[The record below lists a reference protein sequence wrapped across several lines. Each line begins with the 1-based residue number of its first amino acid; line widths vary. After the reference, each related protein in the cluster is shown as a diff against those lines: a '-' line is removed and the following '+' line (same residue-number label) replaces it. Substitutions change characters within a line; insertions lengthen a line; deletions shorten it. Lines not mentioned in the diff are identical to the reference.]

1 MPGFV
6 KFNKNLKNKLC
17 IVVFFHFFCCN
28 FYLLLVFNYYTF
40 ALCDTFDRFGMT
52 VFAAILFLKD
62 KAPGTFVVR
71 DSNSFPGAFGLA
83 LKVQQVPANVMPKG
97 GTCLSIS
104 NSLQS
109 SCHIKLFHMYLSI
122 VTISW
127 IAAILL
133 CNVMLVT
140 WQPCYKNNK
149 LVSLL
154 CVTILTSGLFCSIS
168 FVTSCK

>member
-1 MPGFV
+1 MY
-6 KFNKNLKNKLC
+6 NNY
-17 IVVFFHFFCCN
+17 IVVFFYFLCCN
-28 FYLLLVFNYYTF
+28 FYLLHVFNYYTF
-40 ALCDTFDRFGMT
+40 VLCDTFDGFGMT
-52 VFAAILFLKD
+52 VIAAILFLKD

-97 GTCLSIS
+97 GTCLSLS

-109 SCHIKLFHMYLSI
+109 SSLCNSHTYIYI

-127 IAAILL
+127 IATILL
-133 CNVMLVT
+133 CDVMLVT

-154 CVTILTSGLFCSIS
+154 CAVILMSGLFC
-168 FVTSCK
+168 